1 MALLCGRIVAC
12 IQLHAAPHTAPQ
24 PRACARASHE
34 LALSPSHQSHGPCT
48 IRLAAHPSPPSPS
61 QAYNNTNGGGGDGPV
76 QPHRRWLR
84 EVTAAVPPSMGRE
97 IAVTYRDS
105 RAAAWPHAG
114 MVGTRGLIAFEM
126 PAREHFVDAGSFL
139 EAGRGGQQ
147 VAADGDDSRQAKHYH
162 ELHKRGLLFTNSC
175 LLLGNK
181 VAR

>member
-1 MALLCGRIVAC
+1 VWHSCAVASS
-12 IQLHAAPHTAPQ
+12 
-24 PRACARASHE
+24 RASSCTQRRTQRRNCARASHE

-48 IRLAAHPSPPSPS
+48 IRLAASHPSPPSPS

-126 PAREHFVDAGSFL
+126 PAREHFVDAGGFL

-162 ELHKRGLLFTNSC
+162 ELHKRGLLYTNSC
-175 LLLGNK
+175 LLLRKK